1 MFLDTVG
8 LLALW
13 DRADNWH
20 EQAERAFKDLQA
32 QRLDCVTTT
41 FILAECGNAAAG
53 KPYRNAVA
61 QLRRRME
68 AGGRTIIPTAEDWQ
82 LAWQQYEQGIAG
94 SAGIVDQISL
104 VVARRLGI
112 HQVFS
117 NDKHFAAAG
126 FEVLF

>member
-13 DRADNWH
+13 DCAGNLH
-20 EQAERAFKDLQA
+20 ALAESAFNDLLA
-32 QRLDCVTTT
+32 QRHECVTTT
-41 FILAECGNAAAG
+41 FILAECGNAAAR

-61 QLRRRME
+61 QLRQRME
-68 AGGRTIIPTAEDWQ
+68 ASGRLIIPTSEDWRF
-82 LAWQQYEQGIAG
+82 AWKQYEQGTAG
-94 SAGIVDQISL
+94 SAGIVDQISF

-112 HQVFS
+112 NQVFS